1 MQIDRIELY
10 LVGMPLLYPWRT
22 ACGEDAT
29 IESVLVKMYSGDTY
43 GWGESTPMAA
53 PFYSPDWAVGM
64 FHLLQ
69 NWLAPR
75 VVGQQVDSGEDL
87 AQQLAAFKGNH
98 FAKAAL
104 DTAWWVLHT
113 RKKGE
118 PLFRALGG
126 RRNIIDVGADFGI
139 MDSLDD
145 LIENIGK
152 ANDAGF
158 KRVKLKFRP
167 GWDLEMVQ
175 AVRSTFPK
183 LTIHVDCNS
192 AYRLTDEP
200 LFRKL
205 DQFDLAMI
213 EQPLTHDDLADHAV
227 LAKSIQTPICLD
239 ESITSVDRA
248 RHAIEMECCR
258 WVNIK
263 PGRVGGLTNARAIHD
278 LCRDANIPCWVGGML
293 ESAVGSS
300 LCIALAT
307 LSNFSYPADIFP
319 SSRFYKEDLA
329 DPPVELT
336 DTNGYPQ
343 VIASED
349 PGIGPEP
356 VADRLERCCLQRA
369 VVTA

>member
-1 MQIDRIELY
+1 M
-10 LVGMPLLYPWRT
+10 
-22 ACGEDAT
+22 
-29 IESVLVKMYSGDTY
+29 
-43 GWGESTPMAA
+43 
-53 PFYSPDWAVGM
+53 
-64 FHLLQ
+64 
-69 NWLAPR
+69 
-75 VVGQQVDSGEDL
+75 
-87 AQQLAAFKGNH
+87 
-98 FAKAAL
+98 
-104 DTAWWVLHT
+104 
-113 RKKGE
+113 
-118 PLFRALGG
+118 GG